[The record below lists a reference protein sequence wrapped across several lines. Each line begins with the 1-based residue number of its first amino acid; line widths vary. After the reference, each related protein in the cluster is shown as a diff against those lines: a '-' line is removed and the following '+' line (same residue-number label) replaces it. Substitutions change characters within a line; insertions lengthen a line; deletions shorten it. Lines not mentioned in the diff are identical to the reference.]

1 MWLISYCSYSLSLSL
16 EMPIPSLP
24 IEIVSEIVS
33 YLRTS
38 LAKDARE
45 AIKAGQS
52 ISLVC
57 RSWYTIGQ
65 ALCWRTLT
73 LEATAFPSLV
83 NHFTLH
89 PHLALLVRGL
99 RQTPPDP
106 IKEERGHP
114 SIDAGFRS
122 LAASLALT
130 VGIRKLVVDRVPART
145 LQEVLR
151 AACSLSNLQ
160 TFRIAARRVAWT
172 SEFSSILGRGS
183 PSITTLRLI
192 AARLYALAPIH
203 SSHQATLPV
212 VNLSLGWISDPDET
226 PLILKDLLPSLS
238 SISLRTCTLS
248 VSAADEAAYM
258 WLSSCPG
265 LQNLVVIA
273 GNFDV
278 SRTFTRLINH
288 LPRMLSLKKLQLELK
303 SQEYA
308 VSFPIALD
316 EFLRALPPNLGKIKA
331 RDFIFEDY
339 LSISQCEKPSSPT
352 RYRRIETSVLLDD
365 TEDEDSE
372 EEDYTEQQFALI
384 LWAEQGDNTC
394 WYRRPLSY
402 LTWEEKAER
411 SVSSSFPL
419 LHPLLMHRLFS
430 LSQKE
435 SETIIASSITF
446 PTSIARLHTS
456 LIPQYPFTSLPVL
469 FVLSPLVFRLTS
481 ISASPFPRSPQ
492 KLSAVLY
499 LRLLFL
505 LSLSFASLSPS
516 TKTSSSSVKKHSRMN
531 KSKSRM
537 KLFA

>member
-1 MWLISYCSYSLSLSL
+1 
-16 EMPIPSLP
+16 MPIPSLP
-24 IEIVSEIVS
+24 IEIIVEIVS

-57 RSWYTIGQ
+57 RSWYTTGQ

-73 LEATAFPSLV
+73 LEVTTFPSLV
-83 NHFTLH
+83 THFSLH
-89 PHLALLVRGL
+89 PRLALLVRGL

-151 AACSLSNLQ
+151 AACSLPNLQ

-339 LSISQCEKPSSPT
+339 LSISQCAKPSSPT

-469 FVLSPLVFRLTS
+469 VVLSPLVFRLTS

-531 KSKSRM
+531 KSKSRR